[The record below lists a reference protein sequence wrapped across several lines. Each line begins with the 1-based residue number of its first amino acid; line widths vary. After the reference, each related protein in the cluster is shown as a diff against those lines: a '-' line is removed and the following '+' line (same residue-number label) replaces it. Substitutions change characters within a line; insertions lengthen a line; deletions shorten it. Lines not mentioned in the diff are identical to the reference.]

1 MNDITHTLR
10 GMWKR
15 GSECKRSL
23 LTQMKFL
30 QRQGFFFQYVH
41 LLAISTIML
50 HNKLAQ
56 KSVAYN
62 PKHLFFLLTGLQV
75 TVCLAP
81 GFRWGSLLFH
91 MPPRPPKASSQP
103 ECILPI
109 VDAGA
114 PEATPTTEAHLRS
127 LRAPCLLKSTD

>member
-1 MNDITHTLR
+1 MNNY
-10 GMWKR
+10 
-15 GSECKRSL
+15 
-23 LTQMKFL
+23 Q
-30 QRQGFFFQYVH
+30 
-41 LLAISTIML
+41 
-50 HNKLAQ
+50 KLEAT
-56 KSVAYN
+56 KID

-75 TVCLAP
+75 TVCLAS

-91 MPPRPPKASSQP
+91 TPPRPPKASSQP